1 MPGEKNTKLWTAVSG
16 LLALISRAYHSLIV
30 QAPRV
35 EKAESDTN
43 STCGFDNHKGTLWNG
58 LISMRGSDPS
68 IGAIY
73 CRGGAREGCL
83 STPQARII
91 TVMYLNVALY
101 LLPFIHRMTE
111 KLLTS
116 IGFQS

>member
-1 MPGEKNTKLWTAVSG
+1 MSGEKNTKLWTGVSG

-43 STCGFDNHKGTLWNG
+43 STCGLDHHKGTLWNA
-58 LISMRGSDPS
+58 LISMHGSDPS

-83 STPQARII
+83 STPQAIII
-91 TVMYLNVALY
+91 TIM
-101 LLPFIHRMTE
+101 
-111 KLLTS
+111 
-116 IGFQS
+116 